1 MPRKLT
7 SKALGTGSVTTT
19 QLDSSVNNT
28 INNVT
33 INTVFTGNSITVP
46 AGTTAQRPASPTTGM
61 IRYNTDIGLIEQ
73 YNSAGWQGVDIPP
86 VITNISGTINT
97 DSNSTITINGSNFKT
112 GCIVYIEGAGVSNTP
127 RALTTT
133 FVSSSQLTVA
143 TNAESVNYVGGASF
157 DVRVTNPSGLSSTL
171 NSAGS
176 IDRDPIWST
185 SAGNVATITDL
196 TTGSHVTLS
205 ASDPD
210 GTSITYSVTSGS
222 LPVGVSLDSST
233 GVLSGDPA
241 NISNSTTY
249 SFDVTAT
256 SNSQSAV
263 RSFNIIVNPGRDG
276 TSSARATTPHHLRNT
291 LGITTNGV
299 YWIRALNT
307 YNGVT
312 QTQAVQAYIH
322 FNKLDSK
329 DWVLMMDLNQSGNQ
343 SGSISTSLTPQ
354 DCIGYSIPWKG
365 FNLEKDGTAYYSYF
379 GSHRAYNERGT
390 EDTNTVTGGNKDG
403 YRVFLGKSGGH
414 GFYTTAQSPCSWSEG
429 PGSVGAGYD
438 GSCGTYPTS
447 LRMGFGNGGGNPQ
460 YSLSTGTWRSWVWM
474 DNAV

>member
-1 MPRKLT
+1 MSKNRNLT
-7 SKALGTGSVTTT
+7 EVVENDGVL
-19 QLDSSVNNT
+19 T
-28 INNVT
+28 IP
-33 INTVFTGNSITVP
+33 S
-46 AGTTAQRPASPTTGM
+46 GTTAQRPASPTVGTL
-61 IRYNTDIGLIEQ
+61 RYNTTIGLVEQ
-73 YNSAGWQGVDIPP
+73 YNSVGWQGIDISPT
-86 VITNISGTINT
+86 VTNISGVINADT
-97 DSNSTITINGSNFKT
+97 DSVITINGSNFKT
-112 GCIVYIEGAGVSNTP
+112 GCTITIEGAGVSNTP
-127 RALTTT
+127 RTLTTT
-133 FVSSSQLTVA
+133 FINSTQLTA
-143 TNAESVNYVGGASF
+143 QTNASSVNYVGGASF
-157 DVRVTNPSGLSSTL
+157 NVKVTNPSGLVSILTT
-171 NSAGS
+171 AGT

-185 SAGNVATITDL
+185 AAGNLATISDLDTGTHATLVATDADNNAI
-196 TTGSHVTLS
+196 VY
-205 ASDPD
+205 A
-210 GTSITYSVTSGS
+210 ITSGA
-222 LPVGVSLDSST
+222 LPVGVTLNSST
-233 GVLSGDPA
+233 GVISGDPA
-241 NISNSTTY
+241 NINNSTTY

-256 SNSQSAV
+256 ANSQTAV
-263 RSFNIIVNPGRDG
+263 RSFNIIVNPARDG
-276 TSSARATTPHHLRNT
+276 TSAIRATTPHFLRNN
-291 LGITTNGV
+291 LGITTNGT

-329 DWVLMMDLNQSGNQ
+329 DWVLMMDLNQSGSQ

-354 DCIGYSIPWKG
+354 DCIGYSIPWRG

-414 GFYTTAQSPCSWSEG
+414 GFYTTSQSPCSWSEG

-447 LRMGFGNGGGNPQ
+447 LRMGFGNGGTPN
-460 YSLSTGTWRSWVWM
+460 YSLSTGTWRSWIWM